1 LQQRERPFH
10 PFLGG
15 GLCSRKERMPAF
27 TFCKTKGGIFS
38 FKIPLKTKQITKGLD
53 LALDVQ
59 WFFRAQKEN
68 ENYTEFSVL

>member
-1 LQQRERPFH
+1 
-10 PFLGG
+10 
-15 GLCSRKERMPAF
+15 MPAF